1 MGTEQPTCWDELVFV
16 KLGGSVITDKTR
28 AETPRSVVIARLAAE
43 VAAALDA
50 RPRLRL
56 VLGHGS
62 GSFGHITA
70 VEYGTRHGVKGTEAW
85 EGFVRVADV
94 AARLNRLVA
103 RTFLEAG
110 VPVWSLQPS
119 ASARCREAELTWLD
133 VGPIA
138 GALDRGLVPLVYGD
152 VALDDALGGTII
164 STEQIIAYL
173 AEALQPDRLV
183 LVSQV
188 DGVFEADPTLCPGAR
203 RFDVISPDNWGEVQS
218 ALSGSSA
225 PDVTGGM
232 LTKVAT
238 MMAWVRAGTGPGTA
252 GGREARLVSG
262 QRPGALQAALLG
274 DPDVGGTL
282 IR

>member
-1 MGTEQPTCWDELVFV
+1 MPWDELVFV

-28 AETPRSVVIARLAAE
+28 AETPRSGVIARLAAE

-62 GSFGHITA
+62 GSFGHMTA
-70 VEYGTRHGVKGTEAW
+70 VECGTRQGVEGAEAW
-85 EGFVRVADV
+85 AGFVRVADV

-103 RTFLEAG
+103 TAFLEAG

-119 ASARCREAELTWLD
+119 ASARCREAELAWLD
-133 VGPIA
+133 VEPIA
-138 GALDRGLVPLVYGD
+138 GALHRGLVPLVYGD
-152 VALDDALGGTII
+152 VALDDVRGGTII
-164 STEQIIAYL
+164 STEQIFAYL
-173 AEALQPDRLV
+173 AEALQPNRLV

-188 DGVFEADPTLCPGAR
+188 DGVFDADPTLCPAAR
-203 RFDVISPDNWGEVQS
+203 RFDVISPDNWGKVQL
-218 ALSGSSA
+218 ALSGASA

-232 LTKVAT
+232 LTKVET
-238 MMAWVRAGTGPGTA
+238 TMAWVRAGTGRGITV
-252 GGREARLVSG
+252 GGREARLISG
-262 QRPGALQAALLG
+262 QRWGALQAALLG
-274 DPDVGGTL
+274 NADAGGTV